1 HMHGRQA
8 KATREP
14 GVRAV
19 WEALREVVDP
29 EIPVVSVVDLGM
41 IHEVT
46 IDPDQAAVRVALLPT
61 FIGCPAISLIRQAI
75 VDRLQRLP
83 HVARVNVE
91 IVYDP
96 PWSTDRISEEGRR
109 KLAQF
114 GISPPRRCSAM
125 PAMSQG
131 ATGSPGSS
139 GPGRSMGSTGSTA
152 PGMSRTAAAPATP
165 AVSTGSATCPF
176 CGSDNTRLDNRFGPT
191 PCRSIWYCLDCRN
204 PFEQMKSL

>member
-1 HMHGRQA
+1 MHGRQA
-8 KATREP
+8 KATPEP

-41 IHEVT
+41 VQEVT
-46 IDPDQAAVRVALLPT
+46 IDPDEAAVRVELLPT
-61 FIGCPAISLIRQAI
+61 FLGCPALGLIRQAI
-75 VDRLQRLP
+75 VDRLQQLP
-83 HVARVNVE
+83 QVARVDVE

-114 GISPPRRCSAM
+114 GISPPRRCGSM
-125 PAMSQG
+125 PVASN
-131 ATGSPGSS
+131 GSS
-139 GPGRSMGSTGSTA
+139 TPTASTTSTA
-152 PGMSRTAAAPATP
+152 SESVHTSHASTRSAA
-165 AVSTGSATCPF
+165 STGSALCPF
-176 CGSDNTRLDNRFGPT
+176 CGSDNTRLDNGFGPT